1 LHISSISRLTS
12 DLSLTVTYISK
23 LIVKKSLN
31 YSLKQSILSAIAVG
45 FVSVISACQQPA
57 PPTETASTP
66 AATAKP
72 TASASASPS
81 TSASPSASASP
92 STKPTEAAGTTST
105 ASLDKV
111 AGEYKVVLDPK
122 VLADAEKEGVKSVT
136 GKWTI
141 KPEGTFEATLKAVST
156 KGEEQE
162 IKTAGKITIKDGK
175 VVSQVETVNGEKPP
189 QAPPEQPYTLSSDGK
204 ELQADG
210 QPVKL
215 VKQ

>member
-1 LHISSISRLTS
+1 M
-12 DLSLTVTYISK
+12 
-23 LIVKKSLN
+23 KKSFN
-31 YSLKQSILSAIAVG
+31 YSLKQSVFAAIAC
-45 FVSVISACQQPA
+45 VSVLSACQQ

-66 AATAKP
+66 AASAKP
-72 TASASASPS
+72 TTSASPS
-81 TSASPSASASP
+81 PSTPPTASASPSASPAAS
-92 STKPTEAAGTTST
+92 PTEAATDKGSAPT
-105 ASLDKV
+105 LDKV
-111 AGEYKVVLDPK
+111 AGDYNVVLDPK

-141 KPEGTFEATLKAVST
+141 KPEGSFEASLKAVST
-156 KGEEQE
+156 KDEVQE
-162 IKTAGKITIKDGK
+162 IKTTGKILIEDGK

-189 QAPPEQPYTLSSDGK
+189 QTPPKQPYTISADGK

>member
-1 LHISSISRLTS
+1 MMRRVSWLDKRLQTNFYP
-12 DLSLTVTYISK
+12 LLTVNYLSK

-31 YSLKQSILSAIAVG
+31 YSLKQSILGAIAVSC
-45 FVSVISACQQPA
+45 VVVMSACQQPPA
-57 PPTETASTP
+57 ETTATASPTPTASVSPTPTASVSPSTQPTETTP
-66 AATAKP
+66 EK
-72 TASASASPS
+72 SP
-81 TSASPSASASP
+81 
-92 STKPTEAAGTTST
+92 TST
-105 ASLDKV
+105 ASLEKV
-111 AGEYKVVLDPK
+111 AGEYTVVLDPK

-156 KGEEQE
+156 KDEVQE
-162 IKTAGKITIKDGK
+162 IKTAGKITIEDGK
-175 VVSQVETVNGEKPP
+175 VVSQVESVNGEKPP
-189 QAPPEQPYTLSSDGK
+189 QAPPKQPYTLSADGK

>member
-1 LHISSISRLTS
+1 
-12 DLSLTVTYISK
+12 
-23 LIVKKSLN
+23 VKKSFN
-31 YSLKQSILSAIAVG
+31 YSLKQSVFAAIAC
-45 FVSVISACQQPA
+45 VSVSVLSACQQP
-57 PPTETASTP
+57 PTETAATP
-66 AATAKP
+66 SASAKP
-72 TASASASPS
+72 TTSASASASASPS
-81 TSASPSASASP
+81 ASPTTSASPSASP
-92 STKPTEAAGTTST
+92 SSSPTEAATDKANAPTI
-105 ASLDKV
+105 DKV

-141 KPEGTFEATLKAVST
+141 KPEGAFEASLKAVST
-156 KGEEQE
+156 KDEVQE
-162 IKTAGKITIKDGK
+162 IKTTGKILIEDGK

-189 QAPPEQPYTLSSDGK
+189 QTPPKQPYTISADGK

>member
-1 LHISSISRLTS
+1 M
-12 DLSLTVTYISK
+12 
-23 LIVKKSLN
+23 KKSSK
-31 YSLKQSILSAIAVG
+31 YFLKQGFIAAIAVSCIG
-45 FVSVISACQQPA
+45 FVSACQQPQDQA
-57 PPTETASTP
+57 ATPEATPTTAATPTE
-66 AATAKP
+66 AAT
-72 TASASASPS
+72 TSPS
-81 TSASPSASASP
+81 PSASPSAS
-92 STKPTEAAGTTST
+92 PTEAATSGQT

-111 AGEYKVVLDPK
+111 AGDYTVVLDPK

-141 KPEGTFEATLKAVST
+141 KPEGTFEATLKAVSV

-162 IKTAGKITIKDGK
+162 IKTAGKITIEDGK
-175 VVSQVETVNGEKPP
+175 VVSQVETVNGEAPP
-189 QAPPEQPYTLSSDGK
+189 QSPPKQPYTLSSDGK

>member
-1 LHISSISRLTS
+1 M
-12 DLSLTVTYISK
+12 
-23 LIVKKSLN
+23 
-31 YSLKQSILSAIAVG
+31 
-45 FVSVISACQQPA
+45 SACQQPPA
-57 PPTETASTP
+57 PTETAATTKP
-66 AATAKP
+66 TAAATASP
-72 TASASASPS
+72 T
-81 TSASPSASASP
+81 TTASASP
-92 STKPTEAAGTTST
+92 STKTPESAPDKSPATA

-111 AGEYKVVLDPK
+111 AGEYTVVLDPK

-156 KGEEQE
+156 KDEVQE
-162 IKTAGKITIKDGK
+162 IKTAGKISIKDGK
-175 VVSQVETVNGEKPP
+175 VVSQVESVNGEKPP
-189 QAPPEQPYTLSSDGK
+189 QAPPEQPYTLSADGK

>member
-1 LHISSISRLTS
+1 M
-12 DLSLTVTYISK
+12 
-23 LIVKKSLN
+23 
-31 YSLKQSILSAIAVG
+31 
-45 FVSVISACQQPA
+45 SACQQPPA
-57 PPTETASTP
+57 PTETAATTKP
-66 AATAKP
+66 TAAATASP
-72 TASASASPS
+72 TTTASASPTTKTPESAPDKSPA
-81 TSASPSASASP
+81 TA
-92 STKPTEAAGTTST
+92 

-111 AGEYKVVLDPK
+111 AGEYTVVLDPK

-156 KGEEQE
+156 KDEVQE
-162 IKTAGKITIKDGK
+162 IKTAGKISIKDGK
-175 VVSQVETVNGEKPP
+175 VVSQVESVNGEKPP
-189 QAPPEQPYTLSSDGK
+189 QAPPEQPYTLSADGK

>member
-1 LHISSISRLTS
+1 M
-12 DLSLTVTYISK
+12 
-23 LIVKKSLN
+23 KKSLN
-31 YSLKQSILSAIAVG
+31 YFLKQSVLTAIAVSC
-45 FVSVISACQQPA
+45 VSVVSACQQT
-57 PPTETASTP
+57 PTQTATTP
-66 AATAKP
+66 AATVKP
-72 TASASASPS
+72 TTAASASPS
-81 TSASPSASASP
+81 VSVSPSVSASPSAN
-92 STKPTEAAGTTST
+92 TST

-156 KGEEQE
+156 KDEVQE
-162 IKTAGKITIKDGK
+162 IKTAGKVVIEDGK
-175 VVSQVETVNGEKPP
+175 VVSLVETVNGEKPP
-189 QAPPEQPYTLSSDGK
+189 QAPPKQAYTLSADGK

>member
-1 LHISSISRLTS
+1 M
-12 DLSLTVTYISK
+12 
-23 LIVKKSLN
+23 
-31 YSLKQSILSAIAVG
+31 
-45 FVSVISACQQPA
+45 SVVSACQQPPA
-57 PPTETASTP
+57 PPETSATP
-66 AATAKP
+66 SATAKP
-72 TASASASPS
+72 TTAA
-81 TSASPSASASP
+81 SASPSASP
-92 STKPTEAAGTTST
+92 SAKPTESTAPDKGTST

-156 KGEEQE
+156 KDEVQE
-162 IKTAGKITIKDGK
+162 IKTAGKITIEDGK
-175 VVSQVETVNGEKPP
+175 VVSQVESVNGDKPA
-189 QAPPEQPYTLSSDGK
+189 QAPPKQPYTLSADGK

>member
-1 LHISSISRLTS
+1 M
-12 DLSLTVTYISK
+12 
-23 LIVKKSLN
+23 KKSLN
-31 YSLKQSILSAIAVG
+31 YSLKQTLLAAIAISCVA
-45 FVSVISACQQPA
+45 VMSACQQPPA
-57 PPTETASTP
+57 PTETAATP
-66 AATAKP
+66 KATATTKASP
-72 TASASASPS
+72 TATASASP
-81 TSASPSASASP
+81 T
-92 STKPTEAAGTTST
+92 TKPTESPDKSPTST

-111 AGEYKVVLDPK
+111 AGDYTVVLDPK

-156 KGEEQE
+156 KDEVQE
-162 IKTAGKITIKDGK
+162 IKTAGKISIKDGK
-175 VVSQVETVNGEKPP
+175 VVSQVESVNGEKPA
-189 QAPPEQPYTLSSDGK
+189 QAPPEQPYTLSADGK

>member
-1 LHISSISRLTS
+1 M
-12 DLSLTVTYISK
+12 
-23 LIVKKSLN
+23 KKSLN
-31 YSLKQSILSAIAVG
+31 YSLKQSILAAIAVSC
-45 FVSVISACQQPA
+45 VSVVTACQQP
-57 PPTETASTP
+57 PTPTETAASPSST
-66 AATAKP
+66 ATAKP
-72 TASASASPS
+72 TTTASASPS
-81 TSASPSASASP
+81 TSPSASPSAKSTDAASDKGSAN
-92 STKPTEAAGTTST
+92 A

-141 KPEGTFEATLKAVST
+141 KPEGNFEATLKAVST
-156 KGEEQE
+156 KDEVQE
-162 IKTAGKITIKDGK
+162 IKTAGKISIKDGK
-175 VVSQVETVNGEKPP
+175 VVSQVETVNGEKPTT
-189 QAPPEQPYTLSSDGK
+189 APPEQPYTLSADGK